1 MCTTTEQTPL
11 EQQTTEQHK
20 QDMPDKPVRPDHEI
34 LYNYLFQGKIT
45 MEEYVFLTKKKIEGS
60 IGG

>member
-11 EQQTTEQHK
+11 EQQTADQPK
-20 QDMPDKPVRPDHEI
+20 QDMPAKPVRPDHEI